1 MASTQD
7 TTSHSTSGTTAPQ
20 HHHHH
25 HHLDSSEQYKRE
37 AFNSMKR
44 KPIIEKLTFILLSI
58 FAIALMVFVYWIYT
72 TE

>member
-1 MASTQD
+1 
-7 TTSHSTSGTTAPQ
+7 
-20 HHHHH
+20 
-25 HHLDSSEQYKRE
+25 
-37 AFNSMKR
+37 MKR

>member
-1 MASTQD
+1 MD
-7 TTSHSTSGTTAPQ
+7 
-20 HHHHH
+20 
-25 HHLDSSEQYKRE
+25 DSERYKRDN
-37 AFNSMKR
+37 FNSMKR